1 MTIYTNR
8 GTFVILAF
16 QRYDQWAYVEKH
28 GAVSGDL
35 ISVSVDSDYCW
46 VLLSNVLPVFV
57 LCISPETAVRIS
69 SDTLSEIFHFCLYLM
84 YFLFLILSHSIFLY
98 GAHSCKQNHM
108 LLSSPLV
115 ITFWLF
121 VSMFLF
127 DHSWGLS
134 GFQFPVTLSLQILIF
149 KVYLKPNF

>member
-1 MTIYTNR
+1 MDKQDYYGRFFTLLTCDNRLSKAIEKMTIYTNR

-108 LLSSPLV
+108 LLSFLV
-115 ITFWLF
+115 ICIH
-121 VSMFLF
+121 VS
-127 DHSWGLS
+127 
-134 GFQFPVTLSLQILIF
+134 V
-149 KVYLKPNF
+149 